1 MIEVSVI
8 IVYRNEERY
17 IIDCIRSIEEQF
29 VQSNIAWELI
39 LVDGE
44 STDNGTQLIN
54 EYMKDKSIPF
64 QIINNQKRFL
74 AAGWNLG
81 IKVAKGKYV
90 LRPDAHAK
98 LHPNYISN
106 GLETL
111 KSKPDVTAVGGLLE
125 TKANGFWGQ
134 IIKVAL
140 SSRVG
145 VGNSS
150 FRTAT
155 KSDYSDT
162 AVYAIYRKEI
172 FEKTGYFDEDLVR
185 HQDNNMHKR
194 IKNAGGLFYMNVDM
208 KADYFARDSVRK
220 LLRQMFLIGYY
231 LPDVM
236 GDGAV
241 GLRHLAPFAF
251 YLVLLINCILYF
263 LSIPYFGY
271 LILLQFGLYLL
282 AISVDSFGKVISKK
296 NPALLF
302 NIAIIPLM
310 HLFYGG
316 GTFMGLIRKSFKKK
330 AID

>member
-1 MIEVSVI
+1 MIEISVI

-17 IIDCIRSIEEQF
+17 IIDCIHSIEEQF
-29 VQSNIAWELI
+29 EQNSISWELI
-39 LVDGE
+39 LVNGE
-44 STDNGTQLIN
+44 STDNSTQLIN
-54 EYMKDKSIPF
+54 EYMNTKSIPF
-64 QIINNQKRFL
+64 QIINNKKKFL

-81 IKVAKGKYV
+81 IKAAKGKYV

-111 KSKPDVTAVGGLLE
+111 KQKPDVTAVGGLLV
-125 TKANGFWGQ
+125 TKAKGFWGQ

-172 FEKTGYFDEDLVR
+172 FDKTGYFDEELVR
-185 HQDNNMHKR
+185 HQDNDMHKR
-194 IKNAGGLFYMNVDM
+194 IKNAGGLFYMNVNM
-208 KADYFARDSVRK
+208 KADYFARDSVKK
-220 LLRQMFLIGYY
+220 LLKQMFLIGYY

-241 GLRHLAPFAF
+241 SLRHLAPFAF
-251 YLVLLINCILYF
+251 YQVLLINVILYF
-263 LSIPYFGY
+263 VNIPYFGY
-271 LILLQFGLYLL
+271 LAILQFGLYLL
-282 AISVDSFGKVISKK
+282 AISIDSFGKVISRK
-296 NPALLF
+296 NPALLL

-310 HLFYGG
+310 HFFYAE